1 MKKSLS
7 LKLIVFSLFLVVASI
22 SYSAA
27 PVFQGGT
34 GTNSTEAGVD
44 NTASKENSSAFGYD
58 NTASGT
64 WSSAFGSINIAS
76 GRGSS
81 AFGIQNTAS
90 EESSSAFGYLNTAS
104 GRNSSAFG
112 YENKANGFSSLA
124 FGYKNTASG
133 KESSAFGYKNTA
145 SGLSSSAFGNWNM
158 VGKLKDD
165 GSGNFIPDKNFG
177 KKSLALGTE
186 YQVTG
191 NSSGAFGVGLL
202 SGGGYQYVNE
212 GNDSYMIG
220 NKNKIAS
227 GSDDNFILGNNV
239 EIGAG
244 IQKSVV
250 LGDGSASGGSNTV
263 SVGSSALQR
272 KIVNVG
278 EGEISAT
285 STDAITGKQLYSGEG
300 IDTAAWKAKL
310 GVGAGGVD
318 LSAYA
323 KRNASNLTASDI
335 SAWQTS
341 LDVTKKADYK
351 DANDID
357 VSKWKAKLG
366 VGSGGGGGA
375 IDAYTKDEA
384 DNKFA
389 NKTDLNDY
397 TKKDDYIDANG
408 IDVDKWKAK
417 LGTGASSTDIQ
428 NLRNEVYEKI
438 DDVKDEVRD
447 VGSLSAA
454 LAGLHPMQY
463 DPKAPAQVMAAL
475 GHYKDRQA
483 VAVGAS
489 YYFNDRFMMS
499 TGVALSGEKKT
510 KTMANVGFTLKLG
523 KGSGT
528 TYNETPQYVVQN
540 EVKRLTVENQELK
553 SKVNN
558 QDRENQELKERVQKL
573 EEKLNMLLKNK

>member
-34 GTNSTEAGVD
+34 GTNSTEAGVY

-112 YENKANGFSSLA
+112 YENKANGFSSSA

-133 KESSAFGYKNTA
+133 KESSAFGYWNRA
-145 SGLSSSAFGNWNM
+145 NGEYSSAFGNLNI

-202 SGGGYQYVNE
+202 SGGYQYVNE

-227 GSDDNFILGNNV
+227 GSNDNFILGNNV

-244 IQKSVV
+244 VQKSVV

-318 LSAYA
+318 LSVYA

-417 LGTGASSTDIQ
+417 LGTGAGSADIQ

-438 DDVKDEVRD
+438 DNVKDEVRD

-475 GHYKDRQA
+475 GQYKNKQS
-483 VAVGAS
+483 VAVGLS

-499 TGVALSGEKKT
+499 TGIALSGEKKT
-510 KTMANVGFTLKLG
+510 KTMANIGFTLKLG
-523 KGSGT
+523 KGSGV

>member
-22 SYSAA
+22 TYSAA
-27 PVFQGGT
+27 PVFQAGT
-34 GTNSTEAGVD
+34 GADSTEAGVG
-44 NTASKENSSAFGYD
+44 NTASGQYSSAFGYR
-58 NTASGT
+58 
-64 WSSAFGSINIAS
+64 NI
-76 GRGSS
+76 
-81 AFGIQNTAS
+81 
-90 EESSSAFGYLNTAS
+90 
-104 GRNSSAFG
+104 
-112 YENKANGFSSLA
+112 
-124 FGYKNTASG
+124 
-133 KESSAFGYKNTA
+133 
-145 SGLSSSAFGNWNM
+145 
-158 VGKLKDD
+158 VGKLKND
-165 GSGNFIPDKNFG
+165 GSPDENFG

-186 YQVTG
+186 YEVTG
-191 NSSGAFGVGLL
+191 NFSGAFGVGSS
-202 SGGGYQYVNE
+202 SGINK
-212 GNDSYMIG
+212 GNNSYMIG
-220 NKNKIAS
+220 NENKIAS

-239 EIGAG
+239 EIAAG

-272 KIVNVG
+272 KIANVG

-351 DANDID
+351 DAN
-357 VSKWKAKLG
+357 
-366 VGSGGGGGA
+366 
-375 IDAYTKDEA
+375 
-384 DNKFA
+384 
-389 NKTDLNDY
+389 
-397 TKKDDYIDANG
+397 G

-417 LGTGASSTDIQ
+417 LGTGAGSADIQ

-438 DDVKDEVRD
+438 DNVKDEVRD

-475 GHYKDRQA
+475 GHYKNRQA

-499 TGVALSGEKKT
+499 TGIALSGEKKT

-523 KGSGT
+523 KGSGVA
-528 TYNETPQYVVQN
+528 YDETPQYVVQN
-540 EVKRLTVENQELK
+540 EVKRLTVENQDLK
-553 SKVNN
+553 SKINN
-558 QDRENQELKERVQKL
+558 QDNRIKVQDNKIKEQDEKIRNL
-573 EEKLNMLLKNK
+573 EEKLNRLLKTK